1 MRTTKLYHPAEAD
14 ALACFEL
21 KLSTVMEQYF
31 RALRERVVG
40 LTERDGTLPTTFWMG
55 ERDTVI
61 RLLSPLYEAG
71 IRLGMELERPPRA
84 AFTSFINLNI
94 GLQTTIQQLVSDVAQ
109 DITVMAARR
118 VTEMLNMGLNPQGL
132 PERLRQEL
140 RESVLSDSRA
150 EQYACQQSER
160 VIAAGK
166 LLVNPPRLIE
176 RVPVLEYQ
184 LDRVCI

>member
-1 MRTTKLYHPAEAD
+1 MRTTRLYHPTEAD

-55 ERDTVI
+55 ERDTLV
-61 RLLSPLYEAG
+61 RLLSPLYEGG

-84 AFTSFINLNI
+84 AFASFINLNVS
-94 GLQTTIQQLVSDVAQ
+94 LQTIIQQLVSDAAG
-109 DITVMAARR
+109 DITVIAARR

-150 EQYACQQSER
+150 EQYACQ
-160 VIAAGK
+160 
-166 LLVNPPRLIE
+166 PPS
-176 RVPVLEYQ
+176 
-184 LDRVCI
+184 DHD